1 MLKLKVAVADAFGAA
16 TSAHRRDVDGLRAV
30 AVLAILA
37 FHLDLAG
44 FDGGFVG
51 VDIFFVISGYV
62 ILRSILPDL
71 ESGRFSLADFFIR
84 RMRRILPALMVVLA
98 VTLAAGFVILSPA
111 ELEELAGSTL
121 ATVAFGANFFFHDR
135 TDYFAVAAHM
145 RPLLHMWSLGIEE
158 QFYILVPLTL
168 AALMRFRGIGAAKP
182 LIVLAVASFAYS
194 VISGMV
200 ASEAKHAFYMP
211 MARFWEI
218 AVGGCVAVMERRW
231 GLIGKASGPI
241 AVLGLLAI
249 AASVALLQSTAAGQR
264 WAGLAVLGTA
274 AVIAAG
280 APSRSWAGA
289 ALASRPMVAIGHI
302 SYSIYL
308 VHWPLIVFW
317 RLYVARPLLPHEQLL
332 VAVLT
337 LAAAAV
343 LSAWVETPMRA
354 GARRIGNRPA
364 LAGLLGATVVVA
376 ISGAAIVLDRGSAWR
391 LPAPAVEAMTVLGG
405 AVAERPRCRD
415 DRERLALPFK
425 VCRWNPEIPGTDFF
439 IWGDS
444 HARELAP
451 ELASELADG
460 GRKSGISVGLSAC
473 PPIAGV
479 VAGGP
484 QCPGFID
491 AALNL
496 ILREKPKLV
505 VLAGRWASLAS
516 DVNSPGEG
524 ARSVRLLD
532 LENARVPIGFADALA
547 RTIARVRASG
557 AQVVVVGPVP
567 EIAFHVPTTLVR
579 SLYGFGHLP
588 PVMRADF
595 DLRQKQVMDALTG
608 IGALDEVIVVY
619 PHAVLCDTETCAVTD
634 GPRPL
639 YADDDHLSPLGAAR
653 VSALIR
659 SVIGH
664 RGMGFAKSDAAMPTG
679 PRE

>member
-16 TSAHRRDVDGLRAV
+16 TPAHRHDVDGLRAV

-71 ESGRFSLADFFIR
+71 ESGRFSLADFLIR
-84 RMRRILPALMVVLA
+84 RMRRIIPALMVVLA
-98 VTLAAGFVILSPA
+98 VTLAAGFVLLSPV

-121 ATVAFGANFFFHDR
+121 ATLAFGANFFFHDR

-168 AALMRFRGIGAAKP
+168 AALMRFRGVAAAKP

-194 VISGMV
+194 VIAGMV
-200 ASEAKHAFYMP
+200 ASEAKHTFYMP

-218 AVGGCVAVMERRW
+218 GVGGCVAAMERRW
-231 GLIGKASGPI
+231 GLICKASGPI

-249 AASVALLQSTAAGQR
+249 AASVALLQSNAGGQR

-280 APSRSWAGA
+280 APIRSWPAA
-289 ALASRPMVAIGHI
+289 ALVSRPMVAIGRI
-302 SYSIYL
+302 SYSVYL

-317 RLYVARPLLPHEQLL
+317 RLYAARPLLPHEQVLI
-332 VAVLT
+332 AVLT
-337 LAAAAV
+337 LAAAAT
-343 LSAWVETPMRA
+343 LSAFVETPMRA

-364 LAGLLGATVVVA
+364 LAGLLGATAVVA
-376 ISGAAIVLDRGSAWR
+376 AGGTALVLDGGAVWR
-391 LPAPAVEAMTVLGG
+391 MPAPAVEAVTALQG
-405 AVAERPRCRD
+405 AMAARPHCRD
-415 DRERLALPFK
+415 DGPRLALPFK
-425 VCRWNPEIPGTDFF
+425 VCRWNPEISGTDFF

-451 ELASELADG
+451 ELAAELADA
-460 GRKSGISVGLSAC
+460 GRKSGVSVGLSTC

-479 VAGGP
+479 AAGRP
-484 QCPGFID
+484 TCPGFAD
-491 AALNL
+491 AVLKL
-496 ILREKPKLV
+496 IMQEKPRLV
-505 VLAGRWASLAS
+505 VLAGRWATHAS
-516 DVNSPGEG
+516 DILSPGEG
-524 ARSVRLLD
+524 VRSGRLLD
-532 LENARVPIGFADALA
+532 LENGRMPIGFGDALA

-557 AQVVVVGPVP
+557 ATVVVVGPVP
-567 EIAFHVPTTLVR
+567 EIGYHVPTTLVR
-579 SLYGFGHLP
+579 SLHGTGRLP
-588 PVMRADF
+588 PLKREDF
-595 DLRQKQVMDALTG
+595 DLRQKQVMEALAR
-608 IGALDEVIVVY
+608 IGAIEGVAVVY
-619 PHAVLCDTETCAVTD
+619 PHAVLCDAETCAVAD
-634 GPRPL
+634 GLRAL
-639 YADDDHLSPLGAAR
+639 YADDDHLSPFGAAR
-653 VSALIR
+653 VSALIG
-659 SVIGH
+659 SVIG
-664 RGMGFAKSDAAMPTG
+664 RMGTGDMTSEAALPAKPGD
-679 PRE
+679 

>member
-1 MLKLKVAVADAFGAA
+1 
-16 TSAHRRDVDGLRAV
+16 
-30 AVLAILA
+30 
-37 FHLDLAG
+37 
-44 FDGGFVG
+44 
-51 VDIFFVISGYV
+51 
-62 ILRSILPDL
+62 
-71 ESGRFSLADFFIR
+71 
-84 RMRRILPALMVVLA
+84 
-98 VTLAAGFVILSPA
+98 
-111 ELEELAGSTL
+111 
-121 ATVAFGANFFFHDR
+121 
-135 TDYFAVAAHM
+135 
-145 RPLLHMWSLGIEE
+145 
-158 QFYILVPLTL
+158 
-168 AALMRFRGIGAAKP
+168 
-182 LIVLAVASFAYS
+182 
-194 VISGMV
+194 
-200 ASEAKHAFYMP
+200 
-211 MARFWEI
+211 
-218 AVGGCVAVMERRW
+218 
-231 GLIGKASGPI
+231 
-241 AVLGLLAI
+241 
-249 AASVALLQSTAAGQR
+249 
-264 WAGLAVLGTA
+264 
-274 AVIAAG
+274 
-280 APSRSWAGA
+280 
-289 ALASRPMVAIGHI
+289 MVAIGHI

-595 DLRQKQVMDALTG
+595 DLRQKQVMDALSG